1 MPFFMRNRV
10 RRDTDANLHLFQR
23 FLVPKND
30 LRDTL
35 WRSTV
40 EAVTRR
46 LHLRKVPGHELDK
59 TLVVQISCCRD
70 DYVSRRKTL
79 AVKIEYRRALKTLH
93 CVAGTQDGSAK
104 RMVLPEILG
113 KDFMHQV
120 VGIVL
125 VHLDF
130 FENHSPLAGDV
141 LVVKNRIQYQI
152 AEHVEGDWQMLI
164 QHLHAETDAFF

>member
-1 MPFFMRNRV
+1 M
-10 RRDTDANLHLFQR
+10 
-23 FLVPKND
+23 
-30 LRDTL
+30 
-35 WRSTV
+35 
-40 EAVTRR
+40 EAVSRGF
-46 LHLRKVPGHELDK
+46 HLLKVPVHELDK
-59 TLVVQISCCRD
+59 TLVVQISCGRN

-79 AVKIEYRRALKTLH
+79 TVKIEYWRALETLH
-93 CVAGTQDGSAK
+93 CVAGTQDRPAQ
-104 RMVLPEILG
+104 RMVFPEILG

-141 LVVKNRIQYQI
+141 LVVKDRIQYQI

-164 QHLHAETDAFF
+164 EHFHTETDAFFGGEGINIAAYRIHLPRNFLC